1 MKKYLKKISGLL
13 VKWSKKHSRKNL
25 YKFLESQL
33 LSLKSG
39 TSILNVGSGGE
50 IAYKIN
56 KVLSQ
61 NNISVKITS
70 LDISEDRNPD
80 IVGDVCDMSFPDNN
94 FDSVFLME
102 VLEHVHDPNKAIRE
116 IYRVLKPGGTLVFS
130 VPFIFPI
137 HDRPH
142 DYFRYTKYGLELLL
156 RDYER
161 LYIFERN
168 SFSEA
173 IAVLVSRLIIQ
184 ESFRNRIFGTFFM
197 LSGALALSPL
207 LNFFVE
213 TDIITT
219 GYVGNASKQVSTDA
233 QNI

>member
-1 MKKYLKKISGLL
+1 MRKCLKKISGLL

-25 YKFLESQL
+25 YEFLESQL

-39 TSILNVGSGGE
+39 MSVLNVGSGGE
-50 IAYKIN
+50 IAGKIN
-56 KVLSQ
+56 KVLAQ

-70 LDISEDRNPD
+70 LDISKDRNPD
-80 IVGDVCDMSFPDNN
+80 IVGDVCDMPFPDNN

-102 VLEHVHDPNKAIRE
+102 VLEHVHSPHKAISE
-116 IYRVLKPGGTLVFS
+116 IYRVLKPGGILVFS

-137 HDRPH
+137 HDRPY
-142 DYFRYTKYGLELLL
+142 DYFRYTKYGIEMLL
-156 RDYER
+156 RDYSQ

-184 ESFRNRIFGTFFM
+184 ESYRNRIFGVLFM
-197 LSGALALSPL
+197 ISGAFILLPL
-207 LNFFVE
+207 LNLFIV
-213 TDIITT
+213 TDSITT
-219 GYVGNASKQVSTDA
+219 GYAGNASKQISTDA
-233 QNI
+233 QNV

>member
-1 MKKYLKKISGLL
+1 M
-13 VKWSKKHSRKNL
+13 
-25 YKFLESQL
+25 
-33 LSLKSG
+33 
-39 TSILNVGSGGE
+39 SILNVGAGGE
-50 IAYKIN
+50 IAEKIN
-56 KVLSQ
+56 AVLEQ

-70 LDISEDRNPD
+70 FDISEGRNPD
-80 IVGDVCDMSFPDNN
+80 IVGDVCDMPFPDNH
-94 FDSVFLME
+94 FDSVFLIE
-102 VLEHVHDPNKAIRE
+102 VLEHVHNPHKAVSE
-116 IYRVLKPGGTLVFS
+116 IYRVLKPGGILVFS

-142 DYFRYTKYGLELLL
+142 DYFRYTKYGLQLLL

-184 ESFRNRIFGTFFM
+184 ESFRNRIFGTLFM

-219 GYVGNASKQVSTDA
+219 GYAGNASKLVSTDV
-233 QNI
+233 QNV